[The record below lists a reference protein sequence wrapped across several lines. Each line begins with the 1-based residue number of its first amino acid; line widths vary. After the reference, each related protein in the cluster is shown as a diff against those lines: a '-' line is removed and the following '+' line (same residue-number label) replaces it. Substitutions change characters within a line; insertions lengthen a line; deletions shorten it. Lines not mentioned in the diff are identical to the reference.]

1 MAITVSVF
9 NKVPE
14 RLALYG
20 AIQKTNTI
28 GVDTRC
34 PLFVI
39 LRSVDVSTFNA
50 ADFGRLRSGF
60 GYSSA
65 GANEIATGNG
75 YTKGGKT
82 LENVR
87 FSYSSGVLA
96 LLANDTVWTATG
108 GSIVTKSALLCY
120 EMPEARHFS
129 GDVHYSSVPLALID
143 FGGTETVPAGISL
156 VLQWPAD
163 GIFKWQLA

>member
-1 MAITVSVF
+1 MAITVNIF
-9 NKVPE
+9 NQVPE

-28 GVDTRC
+28 GIDTRC

-50 ADFGRLRSGF
+50 AASGQL
-60 GYSSA
+60 SNVA
-65 GANEIATGNG
+65 DNEIATGNG
-75 YTKGGKT
+75 YTKGGKA

-87 FSYSSGVLA
+87 FSYTSGVLA
-96 LLANDTVWTATG
+96 LLANDTAWAATG
-108 GSIVTKSALLCY
+108 GSIVAKSALLCY
-120 EMPEARHFS
+120 ELPVAKHFS
-129 GDVHYSSVPLALID
+129 GDYRYTSVPLAMID
-143 FGGTETVPAGISL
+143 FGGTETVVAGISL
-156 VLQWPAD
+156 VVQWPAD